1 MISLKW
7 HQQTVSICPISTA
20 PCTPVRAATA
30 RRARIC
36 LLPQNLLPSVASLAS
51 SFLAQSE
58 LAWLRFWARLPP
70 SVEYVAR
77 RRVCCPLPLSLWLNV
92 VAGKRGYSIQGCWV
106 GWKRERRKEG
116 RNNRY
121 HAGRPRRPNG
131 RPLFENVFLW
141 LVELVLWVCTFLIA
155 FIKVLCRFGYCN
167 WKGNR

>member
-36 LLPQNLLPSVASLAS
+36 LLPQNLLLAS

-58 LAWLRFWARLPP
+58 LAWLRFWARLRP
-70 SVEYVAR
+70 SSVRPSSTSRGDGSVA
-77 RRVCCPLPLSLWLNV
+77 PSLSPSLSLWLNV

-106 GWKRERRKEG
+106 GWKREG

-121 HAGRPRRPNG
+121 HAVHADRT
-131 RPLFENVFLW
+131 PLIRECVSLACWIGPVSMYFFNVF
-141 LVELVLWVCTFLIA
+141 IRM
-155 FIKVLCRFGYCN
+155 LCLFGYCY
-167 WKGNR
+167 